1 MKKKLPS
8 SKVELPASFTIIVQL
23 SFNNN
28 SLAQLRPRF
37 YIYYKFS
44 CTQKFDSYRVQ
55 AEICRNPTS
64 TLQKACSY
72 TCAEVLIGHTWL
84 PHLSEVRRQPCT
96 HLYIPNLQSNN
107 TETRRG
113 CARELWKLPPTIGR
127 QLISEVVTT
136 RRFSQGKIPRF
147 ARTTQSNPISW
158 KMERKKTSIFEA
170 IVSST

>member
-1 MKKKLPS
+1 MFRFVPIFHQGAPQYGRQCQLDTPKNNISFLSSLHAEYKYGGANLKLPGFR
-8 SKVELPASFTIIVQL
+8 KRPLYFEMEGVVQL

-28 SLAQLRPRF
+28 NLAQLRPRF

-84 PHLSEVRRQPCT
+84 PYLSESREQPCT
-96 HLYIPNLQSNN
+96 HLYTPILQSNKYRKQ
-107 TETRRG
+107 EPSTR
-113 CARELWKLPPTIGR
+113 I
-127 QLISEVVTT
+127 
-136 RRFSQGKIPRF
+136 IPRKNMCEHVL
-147 ARTTQSNPISW
+147 TNSL
-158 KMERKKTSIFEA
+158 
-170 IVSST
+170 